1 MSQEDRSQEAL
12 TERGA
17 VKVAGRK
24 EGDGVGL
31 IMPDKYFPKLII
43 FKITKLISTT
53 EYNSSSTSTIVKV
66 KVYKILFNKIIIF
79 VSFS

>member
-43 FKITKLISTT
+43 FKITKLILQ
-53 EYNSSSTSTIVKV
+53 NIIALVLILVK

-79 VSFS
+79 ASFS